1 MMPVLGERLEEFDYD
16 DNEGVWLLT
25 LSFDEQ
31 LSSALIPE
39 RRNYKTFA
47 VDALSGEVMSM
58 KTRNLLLPSESSKP
72 KKDD

>member
-1 MMPVLGERLEEFDYD
+1 MPVLGERLEEFDYD

-39 RRNYKTFA
+39 RRNYKTLA
-47 VDALSGEVMSM
+47 VNNS
-58 KTRNLLLPSESSKP
+58 
-72 KKDD
+72 